1 MLPRP
6 PLTRRLLRSLSNS
19 GLLLPIGLIVI
30 WQATDRATPR
40 FLPNPADLIH
50 VAIGLSAHGLLAQ
63 DLLASIVRMLCGF
76 AVGATGGAIIGIALA
91 ASTRLHTL
99 LGPAVSAW
107 RQLPIFSLVPLLT
120 LWFGLDEKAKII
132 LIALAT
138 SIPVML
144 NAYEG
149 VRAVPKKYTEVAD
162 MLHLNPL
169 SRLLLLQAPAAM
181 PFLLT
186 GLRQGMAFAWMAT
199 VASELFLA
207 AAPGLGAVIMAGQ
220 ERMRPDMIII
230 GISLIGGV
238 GILMNAAL
246 TAAIRWVLPAWRA
259 TDQQD
264 NLS

>member
-1 MLPRP
+1 MPPRSINI
-6 PLTRRLLRSLSNS
+6 RRLLRALIDS
-19 GLLLPIGLIVI
+19 GALLPIVLIMV
-30 WQATDRATPR
+30 WQIADRETPR
-40 FLPNPADLIH
+40 FFPNPLDLIH
-50 VAIGLSAHGLLAQ
+50 VALNLVLHGALAH
-63 DLLASIVRMLCGF
+63 DLLASVVRMLCGF
-76 AVGATGGAIIGIALA
+76 AAGATGGIIIGIALA
-91 ASTRLHTL
+91 ASTSLHTI
-99 LGPAVSAW
+99 LGPAVAAW

-120 LWFGLDEKAKII
+120 LWFGLDERAKII

-162 MLHLNPL
+162 MLHLSPL

-246 TAAIRWVLPAWRA
+246 TGAIRRISPAWRA
-259 TDQQD
+259 ADQQD
-264 NLS
+264 ILS